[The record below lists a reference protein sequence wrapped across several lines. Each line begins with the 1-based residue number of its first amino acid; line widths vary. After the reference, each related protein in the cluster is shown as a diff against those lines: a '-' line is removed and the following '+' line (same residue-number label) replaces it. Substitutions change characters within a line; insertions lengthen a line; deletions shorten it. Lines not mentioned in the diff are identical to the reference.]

1 MTRRPIG
8 YWLKHVDH
16 LIESTFEHALAAEG
30 LTRRHWQVLNTVAT
44 GPTTRAELDVALAPF
59 LVDDP
64 LAASRALDDLVA
76 RGWVDDALSLTVAG
90 RAGYGTVSERIQQSR
105 RSIMTG
111 ISDEEYAR
119 TVGTLEQMAHNLEP
133 VVS

>member
-8 YWLKHVDH
+8 YWLKRIDH
-16 LIESTFEHALAAEG
+16 LIESTFDHALAAEG
-30 LTRRHWQVLNTVAT
+30 LTRRHWQVLNTIAT
-44 GPTTRAELDVALAPF
+44 GPATRAQLDTALAPF

-64 LAASRALDDLVA
+64 LAASRALDDLIA
-76 RGWVDDALSLTVAG
+76 RGWVSEGLSLTSAG
-90 RAGYGTVSERIQQSR
+90 QTGHVSVSARIQQAR

-119 TVGTLEQMAHNLEP
+119 TVDILEQMAHNLEP
-133 VVS
+133 VAG